1 MSGIVHLVGAGPGD
15 AGLLTLRGA
24 ECLRNAEVVVYDYL
38 ANPELLR
45 FCEPGTEIVYAGKS
59 ASQHE
64 LEQGEIN
71 RLLVEKGKAGKRVVR
86 LKGGDPFIFGRGA
99 EEAEALVAAGV
110 PFEIVPGIS
119 SAIAAPAYAGIP
131 VTHREA
137 TSALT
142 ILTGHEDPTK
152 PESALNW
159 DALGKLDSTKVILMG
174 VGNVGKIADALRR
187 NVPAETPVAMIRC
200 GTTGRQQTVTGTLA
214 DIAARAEK
222 AGVRPPAVIV
232 IGKVVGL
239 REKLNW
245 FETKPLFGRRI
256 VVTRTREQAS
266 GLSHQL
272 CDMGADVLEIP
283 TIRIEPTKKPA
294 ILREAIGGIGEYDW
308 LVFTSPNAVVHFFGA
323 FFEGYKDIREIGGV
337 KIAAV
342 GPGTAARLEE
352 LHLQVDLLPEEF
364 VAESVVKAFAKLDV
378 ENLKFLLPRA
388 DIARDALPEGLEAL
402 GAIVDKI
409 ECYRTVP
416 ETGDVTGN
424 VARLLAEGADAIT
437 FTSSSTVESFCGL
450 TDLAALRGK
459 FPSLKLASIG
469 PITSATLKRLGFQS
483 DIEASQRDIPGL
495 VAAVSGAMGRERPAA

>member
-1 MSGIVHLVGAGPGD
+1 MSGIVYLVGAGPGD

-24 ECLRNAEVVVYDYL
+24 ECLRRAEVVVYDYL

-45 FCEPGTEIVYAGKS
+45 FCEPGTEIIYAGKS

-71 RLLVEKGKAGKRVVR
+71 QLLVDKGKSGKRVVR
-86 LKGGDPFIFGRGA
+86 LKGGDPFIFGRGG

-110 PFEIVPGIS
+110 LFEIVPGIS
-119 SAIAAPAYAGIP
+119 SAIAAAAYAGIP

-137 TSALT
+137 TSAVT

-187 NVPAETPVAMIRC
+187 NAPAETPVAMIRW
-200 GTTGRQQTVTGTLA
+200 GTTGRQQTVIGTLA
-214 DIAARAEK
+214 DIAQRAEQ
-222 AGVRPPAVIV
+222 AGVKPPAVIV

-266 GLSHQL
+266 ELSHQFHDL
-272 CDMGADVLEIP
+272 GADVLEVP
-283 TIRIEPTKKPA
+283 TIRIEPTKSPA
-294 ILREAIGGIGEYDW
+294 ILRDAIEGIGEYDW
-308 LVFTSPNAVVHFFGA
+308 VVFTSPNAVVHFFGA
-323 FFEGYKDIREIGGV
+323 FFEIYKDIRDIGGV
-337 KIAAV
+337 KIAAI

-352 LHLQVDLLPEEF
+352 LHLQLDLMPEEF

-416 ETGDVTGN
+416 ETDDVTGN
-424 VARLLAEGADAIT
+424 VSRLLAEGAGAIT
-437 FTSSSTVESFCGL
+437 FTSSSTVENFCGL
-450 TDLAALRGK
+450 VNLAALRAK
-459 FPSLKLASIG
+459 FPALKLASIG
-469 PITSATLKRLGFQS
+469 PITSATLKKLGFEP
-483 DIEASQRDIPGL
+483 DIESAQHDIPGL
-495 VAAVSGAMGRERPAA
+495 VEAVMAAMGKGEPTA